1 MREDRRILKEKGKGS
16 TWRVYTWQSY
26 LAWIDLSAG
35 AGGGAAAAAAAGPY
49 MIEHAASMS
58 RFVADTFGSDR
69 GWCSGAPALL
79 LTVLKYLKC
88 PLVFSKRFRDSDRAS
103 EGCGSGKHET
113 RARLGLP

>member
-35 AGGGAAAAAAAGPY
+35 AGGGAAAAAGGPY

-113 RARLGLP
+113 RA